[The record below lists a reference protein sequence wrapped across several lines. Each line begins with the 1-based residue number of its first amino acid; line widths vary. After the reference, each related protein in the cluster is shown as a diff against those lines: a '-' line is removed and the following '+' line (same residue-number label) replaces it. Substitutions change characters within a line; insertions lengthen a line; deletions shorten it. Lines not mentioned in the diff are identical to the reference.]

1 MKTLPALAIALLLT
15 ACGQTGPLRLPE
27 PKPAAATPAD
37 AKADQP
43 KTSPAP

>member
-1 MKTLPALAIALLLT
+1 MKTLPALAIALLLS

-27 PKPAAATPAD
+27 PQPTPANAAD
-37 AKADQP
+37 ASADQP